1 MLDVIPRIP
10 APIKCFLFLS
20 GLVGGGSRAQSLQAG
35 VLWASTF
42 FPLEA
47 LEYFECMGRS
57 QSEICSYHQ

>member
-42 FPLEA
+42 FP
-47 LEYFECMGRS
+47 
-57 QSEICSYHQ
+57 